1 MSALLVTDTTA
12 LISLDNIGRLDILP
26 ELYAPVLAP
35 PAVVREFG
43 RALPPWVRERAPD
56 DEAGVAALRLRL
68 DAGEAEAIVL
78 ARRLPG
84 ALLLIDEARGRRVAV
99 DLGLR
104 IIGTAGV
111 LLGAKRAGLVP
122 HVKPLL
128 DELRE
133 RHAFRL
139 STPLYDWIV
148 REAGEG

>member
-1 MSALLVTDTTA
+1 MSSLLVTDTTA
-12 LISLDNIGRLDILP
+12 LIALDRIGRLDILAA
-26 ELYAPVLAP
+26 LYASVLAP

-43 RALPPWVRERAPD
+43 YRPAWLREEQPD
-56 DEAGVAALRLRL
+56 DPDGVAALRRHL

-78 ARRLPG
+78 ARRIPD

-99 DLGLR
+99 ELGLD

-128 DELRE
+128 DVLRD
-133 RHAFRL
+133 RYAFRL
-139 STPLYDWIV
+139 ADSLYEEV
-148 REAGEG
+148 LRLAGEA